1 MKRTL
6 SPLPWALLVLI
17 LTIIGISWVMN
28 LKRLSA
34 CDFNAPYRCEVI
46 HGLGIVPMFSVV
58 TVWFDSDA

>member
-17 LTIIGISWVMN
+17 LMIIGICWVKN
-28 LKRLSA
+28 LKRLSD

-46 HGLGIVPMFSVV
+46 HGLGVVPMFSVA